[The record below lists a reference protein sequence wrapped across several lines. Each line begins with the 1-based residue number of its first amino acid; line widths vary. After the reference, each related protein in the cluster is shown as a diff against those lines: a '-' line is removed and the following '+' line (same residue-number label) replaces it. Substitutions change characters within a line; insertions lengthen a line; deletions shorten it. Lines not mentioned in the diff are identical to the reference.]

1 MAMKG
6 KGVLVVGEKNE
17 VNLSPVE
24 KNETTKLTKTV
35 RFYEYT
41 CTFCFKKF
49 YCAQAMGGHQ
59 NAHRLERTREKK
71 LFVRD
76 PIGYPK
82 QAFIR
87 SVKTLKDSE
96 LKSNVAAI
104 KSRLLNN
111 LRTAREMMKHET
123 APTVSQKKV
132 APLMIKPQPPSFEVG
147 ESSSS
152 RVAPIVPQKK
162 LAPLRIKPKSVTVA
176 AKGHYYYHPYYNQ
189 RFIMS
194 KKPTFSPIQP
204 NSFPPKEL
212 SLAEK
217 VGIHA
222 EAMLCNGGNEVE
234 AEKLDLT
241 LKL

>member
-1 MAMKG
+1 MALKG
-6 KGVLVVGEKNE
+6 KGVLVLGDKNE
-17 VNLSPVE
+17 ANLSPVE
-24 KNETTKLTKTV
+24 KNEMTKLTKTV
-35 RFYEYT
+35 RFHEYT

-59 NAHRLERTREKK
+59 NAHRLERNREKK
-71 LFVRD
+71 LFVQD
-76 PIGYPK
+76 TIGYPK

-96 LKSNVAAI
+96 SKRNVAAI
-104 KSRLLNN
+104 KFRLLNN
-111 LRTAREMMKHET
+111 LMKRET
-123 APTVSQKKV
+123 APAVSQKV
-132 APLMIKPQPPSFEVG
+132 IKPHPSSFEVG

-152 RVAPIVPQKK
+152 RVARIVPQKK
-162 LAPLRIKPKSVTVA
+162 LAPLRIKPKSVTIA

-189 RFIMS
+189 RFVVS
-194 KKPTFSPIQP
+194 KKPTFSPIQL